1 MSMFLA
7 MVKSTKP
14 RWAITYCAPTI
25 KIEGMS
31 KHYFATAGKSA
42 VGMVRAG
49 NEDSAMTSNFLVA
62 VADGMGGHAAGE
74 VASKIAI
81 RATAA
86 IAKSLRNK
94 DLAQGESDELLENS
108 IAQID
113 LALAQSVDDNPLLA
127 GMGTTLSALFLRDGS
142 IALLHIG
149 DSRIYRLRGNNFEQL
164 TTDHTVI
171 QELLDQGTIT
181 QAEIATHPQRSVLT
195 QVLMGEGRHL
205 PALTTLEIK
214 ADDRFLLCSD
224 GLTGVLSDKEI
235 KAILKG
241 KGRGTAVDALIEAA
255 HLNGAPDNVTVI
267 VADLLE
273 NDVQE
278 PESYLGAAK

>member
-1 MSMFLA
+1 
-7 MVKSTKP
+7 
-14 RWAITYCAPTI
+14 
-25 KIEGMS
+25 MS

-86 IAKSLRNK
+86 IAKNLRNK
-94 DLAQGESDELLENS
+94 DLPQGESDELLENS

-195 QVLMGEGRHL
+195 QVLMGEGRHI

>member
-1 MSMFLA
+1 
-7 MVKSTKP
+7 
-14 RWAITYCAPTI
+14 
-25 KIEGMS
+25 MS

-49 NEDSAMTSNFLVA
+49 NEDSAMTSNYLVA

-74 VASKIAI
+74 IASKIAI
-81 RATAA
+81 RAIAA

-94 DLAQGESDELLENS
+94 DLADEESDELLANS

-113 LALAQSVDDNPLLA
+113 LALAQSVDENPSLA
-127 GMGTTLSALFLRDGS
+127 GMGTTLSALFLRDGA
-142 IALLHIG
+142 ITLLHIG
-149 DSRIYRLRGNNFEQL
+149 DSRIYRLRGNTFEQL

-171 QELLDQGTIT
+171 QELLDQGAIT
-181 QAEIATHPQRSVLT
+181 QSEIATHPQRSVLT

-235 KAILKG
+235 KMVLKG
-241 KGRGTAVDALIEAA
+241 KGRGTAVDALIEAV

-267 VADLLE
+267 VADILE

>member
-1 MSMFLA
+1 
-7 MVKSTKP
+7 
-14 RWAITYCAPTI
+14 
-25 KIEGMS
+25 
-31 KHYFATAGKSA
+31 
-42 VGMVRAG
+42 
-49 NEDSAMTSNFLVA
+49 
-62 VADGMGGHAAGE
+62 MGGHAAGE

-81 RATAA
+81 RAIAA

-94 DLAQGESDELLENS
+94 DLAQGESDELLVNS
-108 IAQID
+108 ITQID
-113 LALAQSVDDNPLLA
+113 LALAQSVDENPSLA
-127 GMGTTLSALFLRDGS
+127 GMGTTLSALFLREGE

-149 DSRIYRLRGNNFEQL
+149 DSRIYRLRGNTFEQL

-171 QELLDQGTIT
+171 QDLLDQGAIT
-181 QAEIATHPQRSVLT
+181 HAEIATHPQRSVLT

-205 PALTTLEIK
+205 PGLTTLEIK

-235 KAILKG
+235 KTILKG

-273 NDVQE
+273 NDIQE

>member
-1 MSMFLA
+1 
-7 MVKSTKP
+7 
-14 RWAITYCAPTI
+14 
-25 KIEGMS
+25 MS

-49 NEDSAMTSNFLVA
+49 NEDSAMTSNCLVA

-81 RATAA
+81 RAIAA
-86 IAKSLRNK
+86 ISKSLQGKNL
-94 DLAQGESDELLENS
+94 DGEESNNLLANS

-113 LALAQSVDDNPLLA
+113 EALAQSVDDNPMLA

-142 IALLHIG
+142 ITLLHIG
-149 DSRIYRLRGNNFEQL
+149 DSRIYRLRGNTFEQL

-171 QELLDQGTIT
+171 QELLDQGAIT
-181 QAEIATHPQRSVLT
+181 HSEIATHPQRSVLT

-205 PALTTLEIK
+205 PGLTTLDIK
-214 ADDRFLLCSD
+214 GDDRFLLCSD

-235 KAILKG
+235 KAILKD

-273 NDVQE
+273 NDIQE

>member
-1 MSMFLA
+1 
-7 MVKSTKP
+7 
-14 RWAITYCAPTI
+14 
-25 KIEGMS
+25 MS

-235 KAILKG
+235 KTILKG

-273 NDVQE
+273 NDIQE

>member
-1 MSMFLA
+1 
-7 MVKSTKP
+7 
-14 RWAITYCAPTI
+14 
-25 KIEGMS
+25 MS

-86 IAKSLRNK
+86 IAKNLRNK
-94 DLAQGESDELLENS
+94 DLPQGESDELLENS

>member
-1 MSMFLA
+1 
-7 MVKSTKP
+7 
-14 RWAITYCAPTI
+14 
-25 KIEGMS
+25 MS
-31 KHYFATAGKSA
+31 KHFFATAGKSA

-49 NEDSAMTSNFLVA
+49 NEDSAMTSNYLVA

-81 RATAA
+81 RSIAA
-86 IAKSLRNK
+86 IVKTLRSQDSTNEEVNSL
-94 DLAQGESDELLENS
+94 LANS
-108 IAQID
+108 IAQVD
-113 LALAQSVDDNPLLA
+113 QALAQSVDDNPSLA
-127 GMGTTLSALFLRDGS
+127 GMGTTLSALYLHDGA

-149 DSRIYRLRGNNFEQL
+149 DSRIYRLRGNTFEQL

-171 QELLDQGTIT
+171 QELLDQGAIT
-181 QAEIATHPQRSVLT
+181 QSEIATHPQRSVLT

-205 PALTTLEIK
+205 PELMILEIK

-224 GLTGVLSDKEI
+224 GLTGVLSDKDI

-255 HLNGAPDNVTVI
+255 HVNGAPDNVTVI

-273 NDVQE
+273 NDIQE

>member
-1 MSMFLA
+1 LA
-7 MVKSTKP
+7 
-14 RWAITYCAPTI
+14 
-25 KIEGMS
+25 
-31 KHYFATAGKSA
+31 
-42 VGMVRAG
+42 
-49 NEDSAMTSNFLVA
+49 
-62 VADGMGGHAAGE
+62 
-74 VASKIAI
+74 
-81 RATAA
+81 
-86 IAKSLRNK
+86 
-94 DLAQGESDELLENS
+94 NS

-113 LALAQSVDDNPLLA
+113 EALAQSVDDNPMLA
-127 GMGTTLSALFLRDGS
+127 GMGTTLSALFLHDGA

-149 DSRIYRLRGNNFEQL
+149 DSRIYRLRGNTFEQL

-171 QELLDQGTIT
+171 QELLDQGAIT
-181 QAEIATHPQRSVLT
+181 HAEIATHPQRSVLT

-205 PALTTLEIK
+205 PGLTTLDIK
-214 ADDRFLLCSD
+214 GDDRFLLCSD

-235 KAILKG
+235 KAILKD

-273 NDVQE
+273 NDIQE

>member
-1 MSMFLA
+1 M
-7 MVKSTKP
+7 TK
-14 RWAITYCAPTI
+14 
-25 KIEGMS
+25 
-31 KHYFATAGKSA
+31 HFFATAGKSA

-49 NEDSAMTSNFLVA
+49 NEDSAVTSGYLVA

-81 RATAA
+81 HAIAA
-86 IAKSLRNK
+86 IAKTLQGKNLDAEK
-94 DLAQGESDELLENS
+94 GDDLLANS

-113 LALAQSVDDNPLLA
+113 EALALSVDDNPLLV
-127 GMGTTLSALFLRDGS
+127 GMGTTLSALLLRDGA
-142 IALLHIG
+142 ITLLHIG
-149 DSRIYRLRGNNFEQL
+149 DSRIYRLRGNTFEQL

-171 QELLDQGTIT
+171 QELLEQGAIT
-181 QAEIATHPQRSVLT
+181 HAEIATHPQRSVLT

-205 PALTTLEIK
+205 PGLTTLETK

-235 KAILKG
+235 KSILKE
-241 KGRGTAVDALIEAA
+241 KGRGAAVDALIEAA

>member
-1 MSMFLA
+1 
-7 MVKSTKP
+7 
-14 RWAITYCAPTI
+14 
-25 KIEGMS
+25 MS

-86 IAKSLRNK
+86 IAKNLRNK
-94 DLAQGESDELLENS
+94 DLPQGESDELLENS

-214 ADDRFLLCSD
+214 ADDRVLLCSD

>member
-1 MSMFLA
+1 
-7 MVKSTKP
+7 
-14 RWAITYCAPTI
+14 
-25 KIEGMS
+25 MS

-94 DLAQGESDELLENS
+94 NLAQEESDELLINS
-108 IAQID
+108 ITQID
-113 LALAQSVDDNPLLA
+113 LALAQSVDENPSLA
-127 GMGTTLSALFLRDGS
+127 GMGTTLSALFLRNGE
-142 IALLHIG
+142 ITLLHIG
-149 DSRIYRLRGNNFEQL
+149 DSRIYRLRGNTFEQL

-171 QELLDQGTIT
+171 QELLDQGAIT
-181 QAEIATHPQRSVLT
+181 HAEIATHPQRSVLT

-205 PALTTLEIK
+205 PGLTTLEIK

-235 KAILKG
+235 KTILKG

-273 NDVQE
+273 NDIQE

>member
-1 MSMFLA
+1 
-7 MVKSTKP
+7 
-14 RWAITYCAPTI
+14 
-25 KIEGMS
+25 
-31 KHYFATAGKSA
+31 
-42 VGMVRAG
+42 MVRAG
-49 NEDSAMTSNFLVA
+49 NEDSAMTSNYLVA
-62 VADGMGGHAAGE
+62 VADGMGGHTAGE
-74 VASKIAI
+74 VASKIAV
-81 RATAA
+81 RAIAA
-86 IAKSLRNK
+86 IAKSIRNK
-94 DLAQGESDELLENS
+94 DLTKEERDELLVNS

-113 LALAQSVDDNPLLA
+113 LALAQSVDDNPSLA
-127 GMGTTLSALFLRDGS
+127 GMGTTLSALFLHDGE

-149 DSRIYRLRGNNFEQL
+149 DSRIYRLRGNTFEQL

-171 QELLDQGTIT
+171 QDLLDQGAIT
-181 QAEIATHPQRSVLT
+181 HAEIATHPQRSVLT

-205 PALTTLEIK
+205 PGLTTLEIK

-235 KAILKG
+235 KTILKG

-273 NDVQE
+273 NDIQE

>member
-1 MSMFLA
+1 
-7 MVKSTKP
+7 
-14 RWAITYCAPTI
+14 
-25 KIEGMS
+25 MS

-94 DLAQGESDELLENS
+94 DLAQGESDELLANS

-195 QVLMGEGRHL
+195 QVLMGEGRHI